1 MDRFLSSL
9 KEQRWDDHR
18 YYHQSRVNQS
28 LHFVSAVSFLYCY
41 MIVFKDPALA
51 ALIAWLV
58 SMVTRQSG
66 HFFFEPRGYDAINH
80 ATHDYKEEV
89 KVGYNLHRKRIL
101 MAVWAL
107 SPLLLLV
114 DPTLFGTVKAAR
126 STGELVH
133 HVGYIW
139 FVVGAGGF
147 LFRIVQLI
155 LTKDAMTAVI
165 WAVKILTDP
174 FHDIALYYK
183 SPLHLGQK
191 PEYRRF
197 NDDADIEE
205 TDEGED
211 TPTLA
216 H

>member
-9 KEQRWDDHR
+9 SEQRWDDHR
-18 YYHQSRVNQS
+18 YYHQSRVNQT
-28 LHFVSAVSFLYCY
+28 LHFVSAISFLYCY
-41 MIVFKDPALA
+41 TIVFKDPALA

-80 ATHDYKEEV
+80 ATHEFKEEV

-101 MAVWAL
+101 MAIWAL

-114 DPTLFGTVKAAR
+114 DPTLFGAVKPAA
-126 STGELVH
+126 STGELLH

-139 FVVGAGGF
+139 FLVGAGGF
-147 LFRIVQLI
+147 LFRIAQLL
-155 LTKDAMTAVI
+155 LTKDPMTALV

-183 SPLHLGQK
+183 SPLHVGRK
-191 PEYRRF
+191 PVSPEF
-197 NDDADIEE
+197 HSEADEE
-205 TDEGED
+205 ESDSED
-211 TPTLA
+211 NPTLA

>member
-41 MIVFKDPALA
+41 TIVFKDPALA

-66 HFFFEPRGYDAINH
+66 HFFFEPRGYDVINQ
-80 ATHDYKEEV
+80 ATHEYKEEV
-89 KVGYNLHRKRIL
+89 KVGYNLHRKRFL
-101 MAVWAL
+101 MAIWAL

-114 DPTLFGTVKAAR
+114 DPTLLGAVAPAG
-126 STGELVH
+126 STGELLH

-139 FVVGAGGF
+139 FLVGASGF
-147 LFRIVQLI
+147 MFRIIQLI
-155 LTKDAMTAVI
+155 VTRDAMTAAV

-183 SPLHLGQK
+183 SPLHLGRKSDSK
-191 PEYRRF
+191 PFHANE
-197 NDDADIEE
+197 DEE
-205 TDEGED
+205 EEEAED